1 MEIVILCSDR
11 VDLHEYII
19 YVSYYLIFHEPA
31 SFNVLSTII

>member
-1 MEIVILCSDR
+1 MEIVILCSYG

-31 SFNVLSTII
+31 SFNVFSTII

>member
-1 MEIVILCSDR
+1 MEIVILCRYR

-31 SFNVLSTII
+31 SFNVLSTTI